1 MSTTQTL
8 ADLTVDTIAKS
19 LEHLALA
26 PDLTFQ
32 TIEEACRE
40 AADYGLAAL
49 SVPPYAVPYAAGLLR
64 GTGVAV
70 CGAVGMPFGHSGRRA
85 KCDEA
90 ATSIEAGAGEI
101 DMAINLVAMK
111 SGRYADVEAEIA
123 AVRKLAR
130 GLVLKVTLEC
140 CYLTDADEIR
150 AARLAVDAGA
160 DVVKT
165 HTGFGKRG
173 VRVHDVR
180 LLKRAVGHAA
190 EIEAAGGVTRFQP
203 VHDLLEMGAARVA
216 VDAPTAIIEDFYKW
230 EGVS

>member
-1 MSTTQTL
+1 MAMTQ
-8 ADLTVDTIAKS
+8 AVCDLTVDRIAKS
-19 LEHLALA
+19 LESLALT
-26 PDLTFQ
+26 PDQTFQ
-32 TIEEACRE
+32 SIEEVCRE
-40 AADYGLAAL
+40 AAEYDLAAV
-49 SVPPYAVPYAAGLLR
+49 SVPPYAVPYAVGLLR

-90 ATSIEAGAGEI
+90 RTSIEAGAGEI

-111 SGRYADVEAEIA
+111 SGRYADVESEIA
-123 AVRKLAR
+123 AVRKLAQ
-130 GLVLKVTLEC
+130 GLILKVTLEC

-165 HTGFGKRG
+165 HSGFGKRG

-180 LLKRAVGHAA
+180 LLKRAVGHTA
-190 EIEAAGGVTRFQP
+190 EIEAAGGVTRFKQ
-203 VHDLLEMGAARVA
+203 VRDLLEMGAARVA
-216 VDAPTAIIEDFYKW
+216 VDEPTQIIEDFYRW
-230 EGVS
+230 ENGS